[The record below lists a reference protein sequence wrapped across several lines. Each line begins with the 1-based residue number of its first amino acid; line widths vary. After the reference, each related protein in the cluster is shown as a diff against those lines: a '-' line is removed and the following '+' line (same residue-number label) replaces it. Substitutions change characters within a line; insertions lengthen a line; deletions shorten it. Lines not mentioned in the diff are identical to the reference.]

1 MSMGGVMTSS
11 INRRRF
17 LQTSAALAAVAG
29 AKDAVGAQGDPSG
42 TPQEFYELRVY
53 RTTDAEK
60 KQRADSYLEGALV
73 PALGRMGLDRT
84 GVFTNID
91 EPDDHSLYVLIPY
104 PTLDRFAALNPT
116 LLADAEYQAAAKE
129 HFAVSQDDPVFT
141 RIQSRFYKA
150 FAGMPVIE
158 MPEQTA
164 EARPRM
170 FELRIYE
177 SHTEE
182 KAALKVDMFN
192 SGEIQV
198 MRDTGLGPVFF
209 GEALIGDDVP
219 NLAYMLS
226 AADRD
231 AHQAHWKKFGDHPEW
246 NRMKAMP
253 KYEDTVSKI
262 TNIFL
267 KPTGYSQI

>member
-1 MSMGGVMTSS
+1 MTSS

-17 LQTSAALAAVAG
+17 LLTSAALAAVAR
-29 AKDAVGAQGDPSG
+29 ARDAVGAQGGRSG
-42 TPQEFYELRVY
+42 VPQEFYELRVY
-53 RTTDAEK
+53 RTQDVEK
-60 KQRADSYLEGALV
+60 KQRAETYLETALV
-73 PALGRMGLDRT
+73 PALGRMGLDRI
-84 GVFTNID
+84 GVFTNMD
-91 EPDDHSLYVLIPY
+91 EADDHSVYVLIPY
-104 PTLDRFAALNPT
+104 PTLDRFAALSPT
-116 LLADAEYQAAAKE
+116 LLADAEYQAAAKK
-129 HFAVSQDDPVFT
+129 HFAVPKDDPVFT
-141 RIQSRFYKA
+141 RIHSRFYRA

-158 MPEQTA
+158 MPERTA
-164 EARPRM
+164 QNLPRV

-198 MRDTGLGPVFF
+198 MRDTALGPVFF
-209 GEALIGDDVP
+209 GEALIGEDLP
-219 NLAYMLS
+219 HLAYMLS
-226 AADRD
+226 AADRE
-231 AHQAHWKKFGDHPEW
+231 AHKEHWKTFGEHPEW

-253 KYEDTVSKI
+253 RYEDTVSKI

>member
-1 MSMGGVMTSS
+1 MRGAMTSS
-11 INRRRF
+11 INRRHF
-17 LQTSAALAAVAG
+17 LQASAAMAAVAG
-29 AKDAVGAQGDPSG
+29 AKNALGAAQDGPG
-42 TPQEFYELRVY
+42 GKQEFYEIRVY
-53 RTTDAEK
+53 RTGDADK
-60 KQRADSYLEGALV
+60 KGRVDGYLESALV
-73 PALGRMGLDRT
+73 PALGRMGLDRI

-91 EPDDHSLYVLIPY
+91 EPDDHSIYVLIPY
-104 PTLDRFAALNPT
+104 PALDRFAAVNPT
-116 LLADAEYQAAAKE
+116 LLADGEYQAASKA
-129 HFAVSQDDPVFT
+129 HFAVPKDDPVFT

-158 MPEQTA
+158 MPKQTA
-164 EARPRM
+164 GKEPRM

-198 MRDTGLGPVFF
+198 MRDTDLGPVFF

-219 NLAYMLS
+219 NLTYMLS
-226 AADRD
+226 ASDRE
-231 AHQAHWKKFGDHPEW
+231 AHKAHWKAFGEHPEW
-246 NRMKAMP
+246 NRMKALP
-253 KYEDTVSKI
+253 KYADTVSKI

-267 KPTGYSQI
+267 KPTAYSQI